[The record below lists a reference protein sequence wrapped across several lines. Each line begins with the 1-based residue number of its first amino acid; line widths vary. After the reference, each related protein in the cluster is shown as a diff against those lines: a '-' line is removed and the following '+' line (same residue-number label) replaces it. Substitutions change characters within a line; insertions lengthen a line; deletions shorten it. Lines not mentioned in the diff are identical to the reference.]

1 MKKIL
6 SLAGFWLLFFSA
18 CQKDDELIQRNK
30 KQMLPATT
38 FTNYTIKQGN
48 QFCDQS
54 TFSAVEYSE
63 LKFVVKFDSSAIYT
77 TLDPSNQY
85 DINKLYGFSDNNS
98 DHQKFSARFGW
109 RWSDKALHI
118 FAYVYNYSI
127 LIWKELGTVQIGQEN
142 TCSVRVL
149 DQQYVFSLNKITDT
163 LHRSSTT
170 TAGVGYKL
178 FPYFGGNELAPHD
191 IEIKIK
197 EL

>member
-149 DQQYVFSLNKITDT
+149 YQQYVFSLNKITDT